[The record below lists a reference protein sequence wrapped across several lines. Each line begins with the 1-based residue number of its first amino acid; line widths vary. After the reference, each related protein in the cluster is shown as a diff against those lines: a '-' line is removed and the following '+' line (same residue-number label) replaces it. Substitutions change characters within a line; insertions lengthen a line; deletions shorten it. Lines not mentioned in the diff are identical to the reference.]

1 MEASSE
7 QIDKRDFSYVDPAFG
22 ITSKLSIN
30 AELQK
35 QKNKLDQSNRDVK
48 TLEK

>member
-1 MEASSE
+1 MNQDLKSKEVEASSE

-35 QKNKLDQSNRDVK
+35 
-48 TLEK
+48 